1 MVSTTN
7 TNTKMLGPF
16 YKVYHTSNK
25 DSKTIQPIKKDLDR
39 LFINDNSSKDP
50 VTYAG
55 YGFSGS
61 GKTSLIEGEE
71 NEDGSGY
78 KSIINQIK
86 EYLSNKNAQNI
97 TAQNITIKVYEDMK
111 IYDNDCNFNAQQ
123 IYDDEK
129 NPINKEPKEQGS

>member
-7 TNTKMLGPF
+7 TNTKKMLGPF

-25 DSKTIQPIKKDLDR
+25 DSKKKQYNVKEDLDR
-39 LFINDNSSKDP
+39 LFINDNSSKDH

-61 GKTSLIEGEE
+61 GKTYTLIEGEE

-78 KSIINQIK
+78 KR
-86 EYLSNKNAQNI
+86 
-97 TAQNITIKVYEDMK
+97 
-111 IYDNDCNFNAQQ
+111 C
-123 IYDDEK
+123 
-129 NPINKEPKEQGS
+129 